1 MNEKSGICEVVS
13 ILKVTRSMHKTI
25 FATLLLVSLAPL
37 VALGQ
42 APGTAELAPSF
53 LLRDFEKEEADFNQ
67 SLPEGAV
74 VVSEQTRERA
84 RLERIRRRPT
94 KSEYAF
100 HLQKNDRVVFLGDA
114 L

>member
-1 MNEKSGICEVVS
+1 MLNLYPDYPILEFSEENRGGLNANRVNEKSGICEVVS

-74 VVSEQTRERA
+74 VVS
-84 RLERIRRRPT
+84 
-94 KSEYAF
+94 
-100 HLQKNDRVVFLGDA
+100 
-114 L
+114 